1 MNKGQARKKSTRKNT
16 WYGKAILLFVVL
28 VAAFAVKGYVYPQN
42 PPEVKEQKQQ
52 QAEKVLTVEERAQRI
67 VQRMT
72 PEQKIGQM
80 VMIGI
85 NGTAIDKET
94 QKILNDYQLGN
105 IIFFDRN
112 METMEQ
118 VTQLNRGLKKVIT
131 TQTGIEPF
139 IAIDQEGGNVAR
151 MRNALTVM
159 PSAAKLGQRDSDETR
174 NCAIETARELKKIGF
189 NVNFAPVADLDLS
202 YSRSYGS
209 TPETVIKYAGAACEG
224 YKAEGMFC
232 SLKHF
237 PGIGGTTL
245 DSHMDRPFFDI
256 SYEALSHVDLLP
268 FRSAISHHVAGIML
282 SHIVYP
288 KLDDTWPASLS
299 PAIVNSLLREKMGY
313 TGVIM
318 TDDLDMGAIKK
329 YIDIETAMDQVLAA
343 QVDQALI
350 CHKGPDIE
358 RARNRL
364 LMRISAGGIVREKTM
379 GSVERILS
387 LKHRWIG

>member
-1 MNKGQARKKSTRKNT
+1 
-16 WYGKAILLFVVL
+16 
-28 VAAFAVKGYVYPQN
+28 
-42 PPEVKEQKQQ
+42 
-52 QAEKVLTVEERAQRI
+52 
-67 VQRMT
+67 MT
-72 PEQKIGQM
+72 PDMLTDTELAGQRLM
-80 VMIGI
+80 VGFDGVEMNADLKWLIRDLNVGGLILFSRNIESPDQVRRLCREAQSQAACAGI
-85 NGTAIDKET
+85 PP
-94 QKILNDYQLGN
+94 LL
-105 IIFFDRN
+105 
-112 METMEQ
+112 
-118 VTQLNRGLKKVIT
+118 
-131 TQTGIEPF
+131 
-139 IAIDQEGGNVAR
+139 IAVDQEGGIVSRLKPPFTQFSGNPAMKNSSDAAR
-151 MRNALTVM
+151 FAQV
-159 PSAAKLGQRDSDETR
+159 
-174 NCAIETARELKKIGF
+174 TASELLDVGI
-189 NVNFAPVADLDLS
+189 NMNMAPVLDVVHPGVES
-202 YSRSYGS
+202 VMMSRAFGTDPRWVSMMGA
-209 TPETVIKYAGAACEG
+209 TVIQHLQANGVMAVA
-224 YKAEGMFC
+224 
-232 SLKHF
+232 KHF